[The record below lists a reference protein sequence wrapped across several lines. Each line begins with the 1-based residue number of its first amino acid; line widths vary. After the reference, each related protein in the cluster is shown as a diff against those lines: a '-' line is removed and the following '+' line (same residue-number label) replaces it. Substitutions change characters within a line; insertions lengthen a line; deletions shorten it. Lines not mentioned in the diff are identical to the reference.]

1 MFTEKSIIGIIG
13 CGAMR
18 IGIGQL
24 AATESHQVFIFDS
37 SIDALKKAE
46 INLKN
51 TLKKLIEKGKID
63 SQKESEIINNINFSN
78 NIESLKPCDLVIE
91 AIIENIEI
99 KKKVFADLEKIE
111 IGRAHV

>member
-13 CGAMR
+13 CGAMG

-37 SIDALKKAE
+37 SLDALKKAE

-51 TLKKLIEKGKID
+51 
-63 SQKESEIINNINFSN
+63 
-78 NIESLKPCDLVIE
+78 SLF
-91 AIIENIEI
+91 N
-99 KKKVFADLEKIE
+99 
-111 IGRAHV
+111 